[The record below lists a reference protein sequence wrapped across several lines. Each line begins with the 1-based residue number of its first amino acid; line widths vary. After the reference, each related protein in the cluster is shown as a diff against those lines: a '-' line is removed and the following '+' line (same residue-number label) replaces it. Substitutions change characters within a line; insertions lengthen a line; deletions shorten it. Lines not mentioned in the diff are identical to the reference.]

1 MGADLEVEEM
11 GDEEGAAEVVDEFS
25 DLVGAAG
32 DEALVAAALA
42 VFLLEHDAP
51 KPEKWLQSLT
61 CSLRYSGNGV
71 S

>member
-1 MGADLEVEEM
+1 M
-11 GDEEGAAEVVDEFS
+11 VDEFS

>member
-32 DEALVAAALA
+32 DEALVAAALD
-42 VFLLEHDAP
+42 VLLP
-51 KPEKWLQSLT
+51 
-61 CSLRYSGNGV
+61 
-71 S
+71 